1 MAGIPLFDLD
11 NQIYLYL
18 KASEPLAILPEA
30 TGPLVEHLKQLGSSA
45 VDGQQA
51 HHLLLNPEGASE
63 MVESELN
70 DVHH

>member
-1 MAGIPLFDLD
+1 MTGIPLFDLD
-11 NQIYLYL
+11 TQIYLYL

-30 TGPLVEHLKQLGSSA
+30 TGPLLEHLRQLSSSA
-45 VDGQQA
+45 VDGQA

-70 DVHH
+70 DVPQ